1 MNFNKKYNSFIVRRN
16 KKLKKKNYIYNKEI
30 FNTQK
35 INNHINDIINEYGNN
50 INNNNK
56 KENKKKYQSIQQYE
70 YITYDKKIINNK
82 NISEKKLL
90 YTQDNKCKNNNT
102 FDKNLFIQKENINND
117 NFYSKYN
124 NKYNSLSNIL
134 KNKKM
139 ISSPILDFGLNNLDI
154 NNNICNNN
162 DNDNDIKTKNKN
174 GIESID
180 NKNNNNI
187 DKDSINSNAKVN
199 SLNSEIVQLKKEII
213 SIQKNN
219 NILLAKLKEEKKKHI
234 SLSSFESENENM
246 PNDIELNNI
255 LNEISN
261 NLAIKSFDE
270 IVPKLKE
277 MIEYLNINIY
287 EKNEANKK
295 RNELILKLRELYIS
309 SNIINEKKGNI
320 SIKVIW
326 RWIKN
331 LINNYKSLLV
341 EKAKKEEILKNLENN
356 DNFYKESCDELM
368 AKYKKN
374 NLEELN
380 KFIEELIKR
389 NNINRK
395 RVEQLKKILVNDNKS
410 NGNGLRNNINNENNF
425 KIIMNYN
432 QQNIEDITFNKNY

>member
-432 QQNIEDITFNKNY
+432 QQNIEDITFNTNY